1 MIPTCSTESLTTPPH
16 TPPAVFKSPDIFLGT
31 CFDTR
36 AFLGCSLLI
45 LVYPEFFF
53 SSVK

>member
-1 MIPTCSTESLTTPPH
+1 MIPMYSTESRATPL
-16 TPPAVFKSPDIFLGT
+16 PPAPAVSKSPDIFLGT

-36 AFLGCSLLI
+36 AFFGCRLLI
-45 LVYPEFFF
+45 LVYPDFFF